1 MQYLKYLLIVAVLS
15 VLTAC
20 GHGGPGRPGDGDAM
34 ENALT
39 AGLNGTTV
47 TRSMRE
53 PLMLTLVKNT
63 KLGGDWKVVSCDYD
77 IIEFMDMNPR
87 RYNKVMVGPLANLM
101 YCDWMLRA
109 KQPGTA
115 NLKMEYVSDDGS
127 EVYETFQVTVV
138 IKEKD

>member
-63 KLGGDWKVVSCDYD
+63 KLGGEWKVVSYD
-77 IIEFMDMNPR
+77 SNVIQFMDPHPR

-109 KQPGTA
+109 VQPGQTT
-115 NLKMEYVSDDGS
+115 LKMEYVSDDGS
-127 EVYETFQVTVV
+127 EVYESFQVTLI